1 MPTTLPLRRPPPS
14 ASADFQGFLRALICV
29 YAIIAMVIASVVAIE
44 HHFGMF
50 TGMSTLEILMH
61 VTGAEY
67 PYSDPELIGM
77 F

>member
-1 MPTTLPLRRPPPS
+1 
-14 ASADFQGFLRALICV
+14 
-29 YAIIAMVIASVVAIE
+29 MVIASVVAIE

-50 TGMSTLEILMH
+50 TGMSTLEILVH